1 MHCEVQ
7 ELSYHASRLGKENF
21 DVGCW
26 HPGDVEWASFDAE
39 EELPGVEE
47 AKSDAERIVEVGEEV
62 PGVESRIVDVAD
74 GDPEARR
81 HWTGGE

>member
-1 MHCEVQ
+1 MQ
-7 ELSYHASRLGKENF
+7 ELAYHVSRPGKENF

-26 HPGDVEWASFDAE
+26 HPGNVEWASFDAE

-74 GDPEARR
+74 RDPEVGR
-81 HWTGGE
+81 HWMEGE